1 MLISLQE
8 HFNPV
13 LTNKN
18 HILTVVADI
27 ESDERRYLASPCVVW
42 MITRS
47 FICPNLK
54 QYDIKI
60 TRSYDCGA
68 IFHLVYFTIIEI
80 IRPTQVPFF
89 LEDRPFQML
98 IYLP

>member
-1 MLISLQE
+1 MDLANCLSAVILE

-13 LTNKN
+13 LTNKH

-60 TRSYDCGA
+60 TRRYA
-68 IFHLVYFTIIEI
+68 II
-80 IRPTQVPFF
+80 PS
-89 LEDRPFQML
+89 L
-98 IYLP
+98 IFYYN